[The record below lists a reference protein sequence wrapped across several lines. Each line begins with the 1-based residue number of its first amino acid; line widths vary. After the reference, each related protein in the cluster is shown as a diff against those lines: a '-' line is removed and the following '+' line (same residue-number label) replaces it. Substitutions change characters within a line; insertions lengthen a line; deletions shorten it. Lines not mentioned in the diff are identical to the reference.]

1 MFSLKRKSKK
11 QNRPTNRPGRN
22 KRRLA
27 AQCLE
32 ARQMLAGDVTA
43 TFAAG
48 VLTIS
53 GDGSGNGVELIPGD
67 NPGEY
72 RVIGTNVN
80 GAMTQV
86 TGTGVFI
93 EDPLTAVDVDL
104 MGGSD
109 TFTIRGNSVANQLA
123 LHGPVT
129 ITDASGANT
138 FEVINARISGAVTV
152 TGGVDED
159 NVSIDGS
166 RIIGAT
172 DLMLGTGDN
181 SAMLVGGSILD
192 GTFDYSGGAGE
203 DSVFIVE
210 AQIDGVVSI
219 STDGGNDKVVFGMS
233 TDPTVGGN
241 ININLGGGNDRAII
255 HDTDAKRRVRINGGN
270 GNNIVDIEQ
279 SMIGVSVTGTVLDI
293 TNGLGH
299 DTLSIRDT
307 LISDDVEVNN
317 GAVGQTF
324 GSETDIVD
332 SEIRGDFDFTGDDGV
347 DMFNVTD
354 TEIRNDVTLELRDGE
369 SFVAFLRTDLG
380 DDLTITGGIHR
391 DDVTLEATVLEGD
404 ASISLLQGVDRLS
417 LLVGTELKGIST
429 LSGGAGPDIDT
440 FIRELAPDMV
450 DIALLNLTQFET
462 HLFVN
467 N

>member
-1 MFSLKRKSKK
+1 
-11 QNRPTNRPGRN
+11 
-22 KRRLA
+22 
-27 AQCLE
+27 
-32 ARQMLAGDVTA
+32 MLAGDVTA
-43 TFAAG
+43 NFAAG
-48 VLTIS
+48 VLTIT
-53 GDGSGNGVELIPGD
+53 GDGSGNGVEMIPGD

-72 RVIGTNVN
+72 RVIGTDVN

-93 EDPLTAVDVDL
+93 EDPLTAVNVNL
-104 MGGSD
+104 AGGSD
-109 TFTIRGNSVANQLA
+109 TFTIRGLSVANQLA
-123 LHGPVT
+123 INGAVT
-129 ITDASGANT
+129 ITDPSGSNT
-138 FEVINARISGAVTV
+138 FEVINARISGALTV
-152 TGGVDED
+152 NGGVDED
-159 NVSIDGS
+159 NVLIDGS

-172 DLMLGTGDN
+172 SLLLGVGDN
-181 SAMLVGGSILD
+181 SAMLVSGSILD
-192 GTFDYSGGAGE
+192 GTLTYNGGAGE

-210 AQIDGVVSI
+210 AEIDGVVAI
-219 STDGGNDKVVFGMS
+219 ATDGGNDKVVFGMS

-241 ININLGGGNDRAII
+241 ININLGAGNDRAII
-255 HDTDAKRRVRINGGN
+255 HDTDAKRRVNINGGA

-279 SMIGVSVTGTVLDI
+279 SMIGVSVVGTVLQV
-293 TNGLGH
+293 TNALGH

-307 LISDDVEVNN
+307 LISDDVVVNN
-317 GAVGQTF
+317 GAAGQTF

-332 SEIRGDFDFTGDDGV
+332 SEIRGDFNLTGDGGV

-354 TEIRNDVTLELRDGE
+354 TEIRNDVTLIFGNGE
-369 SFVAFLRTDLG
+369 SFVTFLRADLG
-380 DDLTITGGIHR
+380 DDLSITGGIHR
-391 DDVTLEATVLEGD
+391 DDVTLEATILEGD

-417 LLVGTELKGIST
+417 LLAGTQLKGIST

-440 FIRELAPDMV
+440 FVRELAPDMV